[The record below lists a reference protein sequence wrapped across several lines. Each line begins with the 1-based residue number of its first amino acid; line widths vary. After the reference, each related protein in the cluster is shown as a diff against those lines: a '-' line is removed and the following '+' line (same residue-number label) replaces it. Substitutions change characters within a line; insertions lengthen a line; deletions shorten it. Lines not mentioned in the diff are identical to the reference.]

1 SSPMSS
7 LSSIAASR
15 SGTIGS
21 CWAASSSC
29 LRWSTLARRS
39 RSMAR
44 CLPVAM
50 SQAPGLS
57 GTPDSG
63 HCSRAARS
71 ASWASS
77 SASPTSRTTRAR
89 PATSLADSIRQ
100 TASIARWVSEI
111 VNSVDRRLALELTAQ
126 LLLAGGVG
134 GREDLFGEVRRL
146 VHLTDLDL
154 GFHVLAHGSGAAL
167 DPLDRL
173 LLRLHLDEPEAGD

>member
-1 SSPMSS
+1 M
-7 LSSIAASR
+7 AASK
-15 SGTIGS
+15 SGTVS
-21 CWAASSSC
+21 CRASNSAPSSSC
-29 LRWSTLARRS
+29 LRSSIFPRRS
-39 RSMAR
+39 ASIAR

-71 ASWASS
+71 ASCASS
-77 SASPTSRTTRAR
+77 SASPMSRTTRAR

-111 VNSVDRRLALELTAQ
+111 VNSGGCRLALELVAQ

-134 GREDLFGEVRRL
+134 GGEDLFREVRRL

-154 GFHVLAHGSGAAL
+154 GLHILAHGGGTAL

-173 LLRLHLDEPEAGD
+173 FLRLHLDEPEAGNQFL